1 MPLEQLHTVFQAII
15 LQRLAYALPAWGPF
29 LSVDLKH
36 KIDGFLKRS
45 YCYGLTKEISHI
57 QTKLILSRM
66 IYLTKLKPQTIV
78 SITYY
83 LLNDHSMM
91 RSQRT

>member
-1 MPLEQLHTVFQAII
+1 MPLEQLHTIFQAII

-45 YCYGLTKEISHI
+45 YRYGFTKEIYYI
-57 QTKLILSRM
+57 QT
-66 IYLTKLKPQTIV
+66 
-78 SITYY
+78 ITDSVTYD
-83 LLNDHSMM
+83 LFDKIKASNHCL
-91 RSQRT
+91 